1 MLEEHVLENLGSL
14 HVEIIHRPENVLWLC
29 RTEEMTHGFTKLT
42 VIELFNCLLEI

>member
-1 MLEEHVLENLGSL
+1 MFYGYGSNNGINMDL
-14 HVEIIHRPENVLWLC
+14 S